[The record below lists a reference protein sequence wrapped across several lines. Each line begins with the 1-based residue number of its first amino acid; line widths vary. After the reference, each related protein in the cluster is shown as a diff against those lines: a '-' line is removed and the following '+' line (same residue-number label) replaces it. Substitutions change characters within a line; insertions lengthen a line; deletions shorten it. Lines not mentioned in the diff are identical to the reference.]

1 MMASEAVQFQWQ
13 VNKEGYEW
21 RRAPM
26 SEKERQLLFARAFP
40 DHQPD
45 PASQEWLGLLM
56 SDRDSKSS
64 LPWMLHGLPLDQAC
78 RLSEYETTPHE
89 PLKTNP
95 KLSLEFAE
103 TKLTQEG
110 VLKFAKEYGFLGIGA
125 GIVIE
130 ETPWRICYGEP
141 LDLWLREIASME
153 MVVNLWGNARKR
165 SWLAEVFEWRDEA
178 IYLKWKRK
186 TNDEPVILHDRIGKD
201 TDLEFYETLKETNG
215 YQRAAQA
222 FIYKRVKSALERF
235 PVMSEV
241 TWSPRWPMRK
251 SQMSLH
257 FYPTSLIAALWL
269 QFAQLVSESQDF
281 RACKVCGRWIVIG
294 EHGRRSQAIYC
305 SGAACKQKAYRKR
318 KARGLK
324 RRSKR

>member
-1 MMASEAVQFQWQ
+1 
-13 VNKEGYEW
+13 
-21 RRAPM
+21 
-26 SEKERQLLFARAFP
+26 
-40 DHQPD
+40 
-45 PASQEWLGLLM
+45 
-56 SDRDSKSS
+56 
-64 LPWMLHGLPLDQAC
+64 MLHGLPLEQAC

-95 KLSLEFAE
+95 RLFLEFAE
-103 TKLTQEG
+103 TKLTREG
-110 VLKFAKEYGFLGIGA
+110 VLKFAKKYGFLGIGA
-125 GIVIE
+125 SIVIE
-130 ETPWRICYGEP
+130 ETARRTCYGEP
-141 LDLWLREIASME
+141 LNLWLREIASME
-153 MVVNLWGNARKR
+153 LVVNLWGNARKR
-165 SWLAEVFEWRDEA
+165 SWLAEVFERRDEA

-186 TNDEPVILHDRIGKD
+186 TNDESVILHDRIGKD
-201 TDLEFYETLKETNG
+201 TDREFYETLESTKG

-222 FIYKRVKSALERF
+222 FIYKIVKSALERF

-257 FYPTSLIAALWL
+257 FYPTSLIAVLWL

-318 KARGLK
+318 KTRGLK